1 MASNSSPA
9 GGEFGSTPEPVGV
22 PRPGAFA
29 RFRRRSGRG
38 PGAKKRVPRGRRT
51 RKILLPLAIIV
62 IGVAFTG
69 YLRATRPPVERN
81 PVRERVW
88 IVSATPVSL
97 TSVQPKLRLYG
108 EIVAGRKVDLRP
120 LVAGRIVA
128 VGEKFAAGGIIRAGD
143 LLVQID
149 PFDYRSA
156 VDERKAQLAEAK
168 ARLEEY
174 LSELTAEKRQI
185 GNDRSTLALRK
196 RDAVRK
202 ANLRA
207 RGSGSVKSS
216 DDAKLAVA
224 QAEQK
229 LIAREQT
236 ITRLEA
242 RSKQQSAVLAR
253 MKVSLERARRDLR
266 ETYLRA
272 PFDGFLIEA
281 DGAVGKRVGTNDRIA
296 RLIDAKWL
304 EAKFQI
310 SDEEFGRLAAGGG
323 YTNRPATVRWVTGGK
338 VFSFP
343 ATVERVASQVDAKSG
358 GVNLYARIAKT
369 DIATVLRPGIFVEV
383 VIKDQTYDKVVRLP
397 TTALHGGKLV
407 YVVVKG
413 RLQERSVRI
422 VARAGNDVL
431 VRGELKADDKV
442 LVSRFAEVGKGV
454 RVELK

>member
-1 MASNSSPA
+1 MASNFSPTD
-9 GGEFGSTPEPVGV
+9 GNDSVTEPVHKPARGV
-22 PRPGAFA
+22 FA
-29 RFRRRSGRG
+29 RLRGEGAGKKIPRSRRM
-38 PGAKKRVPRGRRT
+38 
-51 RKILLPLAIIV
+51 RKTLLPLAIIAM
-62 IGVAFTG
+62 GLAFAG

-81 PVRERVW
+81 PVLERVW
-88 IVSATPVSL
+88 IVSAMPVVL
-97 TSVQPKLRLYG
+97 RNVQPKLRLYG

-128 VGEKFAAGGIIRAGD
+128 VGPKFAAGGIVRTGD

-149 PFDYRSA
+149 PFEYKSA
-156 VDERKAQLAEAK
+156 VDERTAQLDEAK

-185 GNDRSTLALRK
+185 DGDKATLALRK

-216 DDAKLAVA
+216 DDAKLALA

-229 LIAREQT
+229 LIAREQS
-236 ITRLEA
+236 IARLGA
-242 RSKQQSAVLAR
+242 RSKQQSAVIAR
-253 MKVSLERARRDLR
+253 IKVSLERARRDLR

-281 DGAVGKRVGTNDRIA
+281 DGAIGKRVGVNDRIA
-296 RLIDAKWL
+296 RLIDAGWL
-304 EAKFQI
+304 EAKFQV

-323 YTNRPATVRWVTGGK
+323 YKNRPATVRWVTGGK
-338 VFSFP
+338 TFSFP
-343 ATVERVASQVDAKSG
+343 ATIERVASQVDAKSG
-358 GVNLYARIAKT
+358 GVDLYARIAKT

-383 VIKDQTYDKVVRLP
+383 VIKDRAYDKVVRLP
-397 TTALHGGKLV
+397 VSALHEGKLV

-413 RLQERSVRI
+413 RLQARLVKI
-422 VARAGNDVL
+422 VARAGNDIL
-431 VRGELKADDKV
+431 VRGALKPDEKV
-442 LVSRFAEVGKGV
+442 LVSRFAEIGKGV
-454 RVELK
+454 RVEIK

>member
-1 MASNSSPA
+1 MARNSSPSD
-9 GGEFGSTPEPVGV
+9 GNDGVSEPVQDPARGV
-22 PRPGAFA
+22 LAG
-29 RFRRRSGRG
+29 
-38 PGAKKRVPRGRRT
+38 PRGGKAVAKAPRGLRM
-51 RKILLPLAIIV
+51 RKFLLPLVIIAL
-62 IGVAFTG
+62 GVGFAG

-88 IVSATPVSL
+88 IVSAMPVFL
-97 TSVQPKLRLYG
+97 TSVQPMLRLYG

-128 VGEKFAAGGIIRAGD
+128 VGAKFSAGGIVRTGD

-149 PFDYRSA
+149 PFEYKSA
-156 VDERKAQLAEAK
+156 VDERTAQLDEAK

-174 LSELTAEKRQI
+174 LSELKAERRQI
-185 GNDRSTLALRK
+185 KGDKATLALRQ
-196 RDAVRK
+196 RDALRK

-216 DDAKLAVA
+216 DDAKLALA

-229 LIAREQT
+229 LIAREQS
-236 ITRLEA
+236 IARLGA
-242 RSKQQSAVLAR
+242 RAKQQSAVIAR
-253 MKVSLERARRDLR
+253 LKVSLERARRDLR

-281 DGAVGKRVGTNDRIA
+281 DGAIGKRVGVNDRIA

-304 EAKFQI
+304 EAKFQV

-323 YTNRPATVRWVTGGK
+323 YKNRAATVRWVTGGK
-338 VFSFP
+338 TFSFP
-343 ATVERVASQVDAKSG
+343 ATIERVASQVDAKSG

-383 VIKDQTYDKVVRLP
+383 VIKDRAYEKVFRLP
-397 TTALHGGKLV
+397 VSALHEGRLV

-413 RLQERSVRI
+413 RLQARPVKI
-422 VARAGNDVL
+422 VARAGNDIL
-431 VRGELKADDKV
+431 VRGALKPEEKV
-442 LVSRFAEVGKGV
+442 LVSRFAEIGKGV
-454 RVELK
+454 RVEIR